1 MISAH
6 DDSERINIA
15 KVRVLR
21 SIDSHSEHVR
31 MLGPLDGIP
40 NSISGFALGSHSHQG
55 GPGGR
60 RGARNAIG
68 CNAEKG
74 VNAAATAPAVWQ
86 S

>member
-31 MLGPLDGIP
+31 MLGPPWYSKCKWDD
-40 NSISGFALGSHSHQG
+40 
-55 GPGGR
+55 
-60 RGARNAIG
+60 
-68 CNAEKG
+68 
-74 VNAAATAPAVWQ
+74 APKVAYG
-86 S
+86 